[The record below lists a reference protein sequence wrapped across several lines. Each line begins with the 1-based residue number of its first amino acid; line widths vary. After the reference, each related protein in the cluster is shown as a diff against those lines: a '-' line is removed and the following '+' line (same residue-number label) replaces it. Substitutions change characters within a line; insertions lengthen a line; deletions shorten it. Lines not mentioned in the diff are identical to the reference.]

1 MCVCTR
7 KGRSLIGPGC
17 VVPQANPVSGTHH
30 LNTVVLVKTAHTLFS
45 LLQSESMIFSAVIL
59 GG

>member
-1 MCVCTR
+1 M
-7 KGRSLIGPGC
+7 GPGC
-17 VVPQANPVSGTHH
+17 VVAQANPESGTHH